1 MAYWLKDLES
11 DTNLEVWRYPVNC
24 LWKIA
29 LPKCYKRY
37 KKANQQKKFCYPAT
51 NSKTSELRLLARWQ
65 TQRLLHLM
73 SLVCS
78 LQNILPKKH
87 TTKPQKHPQKHFRWH
102 KRVCETS
109 FPCWSYWHLLAVPL
123 LQDLQ
128 VHHMICTKK
137 ICSLVWCKG
146 KLTGNPCISQ
156 KNHGL
161 PVEFPLNQSM
171 PPPEAAE
178 WTCSQAP
185 TNKEC
190 ASVLSGRWNS
200 LSVAPVAGQAGPTH
214 DIWLWIDEFW
224 MMIIRWTLIWQCVK
238 TNSTPGEHQ
247 NSW

>member
-1 MAYWLKDLES
+1 
-11 DTNLEVWRYPVNC
+11 
-24 LWKIA
+24 
-29 LPKCYKRY
+29 
-37 KKANQQKKFCYPAT
+37 
-51 NSKTSELRLLARWQ
+51 
-65 TQRLLHLM
+65 M

-137 ICSLVWCKG
+137 YCSLVWCKG
-146 KLTGNPCISQ
+146 YPWQETRAFHKKSWSSWVSPKPIHATP
-156 KNHGL
+156 
-161 PVEFPLNQSM
+161 
-171 PPPEAAE
+171 AAE

-200 LSVAPVAGQAGPTH
+200 LSVAPVAGRASPTH
-214 DIWLWIDEFW
+214 DIWRWIYEFW

-238 TNSTPGEHQ
+238 TLTHISMIH
-247 NSW
+247 WC